1 MYEKVDL
8 NMNISKTIFMTNLV
22 TICGLRIA
30 GVEIQMEDVYLGHQL
45 SIPRSPQ
52 TCELER
58 RLALP
63 SAAIRGLKDVFKSDI
78 SVYLK
83 RRIFD
88 QFLLPV
94 TTYGTETLTLT
105 NDNSCEKLRIAQ
117 RKMERSMIVV
127 TLSDHIRNEDLRGR
141 SGVIDV
147 VETIARFERK
157 WVGHI
162 AKMLDE
168 R

>member
-1 MYEKVDL
+1 
-8 NMNISKTIFMTNLV
+8 
-22 TICGLRIA
+22 
-30 GVEIQMEDVYLGHQL
+30 
-45 SIPRSPQ
+45 
-52 TCELER
+52 
-58 RLALP
+58 
-63 SAAIRGLKDVFKSDI
+63 
-78 SVYLK
+78 
-83 RRIFD
+83 
-88 QFLLPV
+88 
-94 TTYGTETLTLT
+94 
-105 NDNSCEKLRIAQ
+105 
-117 RKMERSMIVV
+117 MIVV